1 MKSKKININLDTLAG
16 GAFSEKL
23 NDALMEVAAN
33 IQNQNTDATA
43 KRGITVNIKFTPNKT
58 RQVVNTQIT
67 VTTKLAATEAI
78 DTQMLMGVNMRT
90 GEIEV
95 AEYDGQI
102 RGQVAL
108 GAEEPEETTEPP
120 AAAPLDLKKL
130 TKNQDTTENAEND
143 GRVVTFPGRA
153 AQA

>member
-1 MKSKKININLDTLAG
+1 MKKSQNNINLDTLAG
-16 GAFSEKL
+16 GAFAEKL

-33 IQNQNTDATA
+33 IQNQNTEATA

-58 RQVVNTQIT
+58 RQIVNTQIT

-95 AEYDGQI
+95 AEYDGQV

-108 GAEEPEETTEPP
+108 GAEEPEEETEQPT
-120 AAAPLDLKKL
+120 AAPLDLKNR
-130 TKNQDTTENAEND
+130 TKNQETTENAENA
-143 GRVVTFPGRA
+143 GHVLMFTGRA